1 MQAASGRP
9 PHPALSRAGE
19 RGLTAGWRVGGWM
32 VGWDAYGPQADD
44 PSPLWRRESCCRIV
58 ALTPLPWRERAGVRG
73 KGPDGQDAP
82 DAGSLRKAAML
93 PGSPVPLSHRKEQ
106 ASTNALARPRVF
118 PPRLRVCQ
126 CGRRVTLP
134 GCSKGWS
141 QAGQRSRQ
149 PDIEALMGLL
159 EPAQQW

>member
-1 MQAASGRP
+1 MLPDCGF
-9 PHPALSRAGE
+9 
-19 RGLTAGWRVGGWM
+19 
-32 VGWDAYGPQADD
+32 D
-44 PSPLWRRESCCRIV
+44 PSPLEG
-58 ALTPLPWRERAGVRG
+58 EGGVRG
-73 KGPDGQDAP
+73 KGPEGEDAP

-134 GCSKGWS
+134 GYPKGSS